1 MKLSILI
8 PLYNKEKYVERCL
21 TSLLNQDIPK
31 AEYEIVIVDDGSKD
45 SGPEIVE
52 QYAKTNSN
60 IQLIR
65 QENQGPSAARNKCL
79 DAAKGNYLYFM
90 DADDYLAE
98 NVFGRLLSLCE
109 QGNVGVLEFDTKE
122 TNNSEPTFTV
132 CETTDQP
139 SLRTLSGMAYMA
151 EYGFRN
157 EAWRYFV
164 KKALLESSGVR
175 FIEGTLYEDAI
186 FTASLFLKAESMAKV
201 ALDVHRY
208 VVVENSIVTS
218 KDKAHNLKF
227 IHGMVFAIE
236 HFNTLVQDLDTK
248 DPYYEQVVK
257 KLKERQQALDFAI
270 IIRTLKYR
278 PLEFAELKQI
288 LNKLR
293 GLEAYPIDPKIGG
306 IGQEKSSW
314 VHSLFVPV
322 FNNRT
327 LLYFGMGLMRV
338 VPS

>member
-98 NVFGRLLSLCE
+98 NVFGRLLSLCD

-139 SLRTLSGMAYMA
+139 RLRTLSGMAYLA
-151 EYGFRN
+151 EYGVRN

-175 FIEGTLYEDAI
+175 FIEGT
-186 FTASLFLKAESMAKV
+186 
-201 ALDVHRY
+201 
-208 VVVENSIVTS
+208 
-218 KDKAHNLKF
+218 
-227 IHGMVFAIE
+227 
-236 HFNTLVQDLDTK
+236 
-248 DPYYEQVVK
+248 
-257 KLKERQQALDFAI
+257 
-270 IIRTLKYR
+270 
-278 PLEFAELKQI
+278 
-288 LNKLR
+288 
-293 GLEAYPIDPKIGG
+293 
-306 IGQEKSSW
+306 
-314 VHSLFVPV
+314 
-322 FNNRT
+322 
-327 LLYFGMGLMRV
+327 
-338 VPS
+338 